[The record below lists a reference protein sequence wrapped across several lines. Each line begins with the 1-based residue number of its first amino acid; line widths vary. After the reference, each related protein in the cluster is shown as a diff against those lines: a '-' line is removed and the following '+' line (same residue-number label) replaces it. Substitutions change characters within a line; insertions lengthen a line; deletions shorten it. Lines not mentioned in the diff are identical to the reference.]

1 MAGNFWQSSHCAQW
15 VLDKIDLSRER
26 AADLAVLSE
35 EEYTKVS
42 SHWPLICQL
51 RCQMVMLLVHFLGD
65 DLLLQLHSGAR

>member
-42 SHWPLICQL
+42 SYWSAVTRDVIGPFS
-51 RCQMVMLLVHFLGD
+51 R
-65 DLLLQLHSGAR
+65 

>member
-42 SHWPLICQL
+42 SHWSAVT
-51 RCQMVMLLVHFLGD
+51 MN
-65 DLLLQLHSGAR
+65 S